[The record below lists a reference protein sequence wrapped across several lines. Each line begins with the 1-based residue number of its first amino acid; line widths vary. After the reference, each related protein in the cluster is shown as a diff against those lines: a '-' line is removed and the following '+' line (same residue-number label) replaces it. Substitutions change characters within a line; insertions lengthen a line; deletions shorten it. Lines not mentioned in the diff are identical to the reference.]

1 MARTLKEIKDEMTS
15 TFVKERAVVYAY
27 DLHTEK
33 SFDQQFSAA
42 SIENLIFYAFAFA
55 VWVLETLFDK
65 HAAEVDARIELLA
78 PHTLRWYVNKT
89 KAFMY
94 GYKLKLV
101 EDSDYYDTS
110 GMSETDIEK
119 AQVVKFA
126 NATESNT
133 VVYIKVAGADQ
144 NGNPVPLPAS
154 QLTALRSYMNTVKDA
169 GVSVQIRNEA
179 ADIMKVELV
188 VYYDPTLMNANGTD
202 NDAKKPVNDTIRRV
216 ITSLPFNGLYRN
228 SDLLA
233 ALNDLKAVEVVDII
247 SVQAKAANDA
257 DFHNVTGFDRPFSG
271 YYSISDSDIVV
282 TYHPY
287 NTIEAL

>member
-1 MARTLKEIKDEMTS
+1 MARTVKEIKNEMTS
-15 TFVKERAVVYAY
+15 AFVKERAVISAY
-27 DLHTEK
+27 GLTASK

-42 SIENLIFYAFAFA
+42 SIENILFYAFAFA

-65 HAAEVDARIELLA
+65 HAAEVDRRIELLA
-78 PHTLRWYVNKT
+78 PHTLRWYVDKT

-94 GYKLKLV
+94 GHKMV
-101 EDSDYYDTS
+101 AESDYYDTT
-110 GMSETDIEK
+110 GLAEDDIEK
-119 AQVVKFA
+119 AKVVKFA

-133 VVYIKVAGADQ
+133 VVYIKVAGADN
-144 NGNPVPLPAS
+144 NGNPTPLPAS
-154 QLTALRSYMNTVKDA
+154 QLAALRSYMNTVKDA

-179 ADIMKVELV
+179 ADVMKVQLV
-188 VYYDPTLMNANGTD
+188 VYYDSTLMNADGTD
-202 NDAKKPVNDTIRRV
+202 SDAKKPVNDTIRRV
-216 ITSLPFNGLYRN
+216 ITSLPFNGVYRN

-257 DFHNVTGFDRPFSG
+257 QFHSVTGYDRPFSG
-271 YYSISDSDIVV
+271 YYSIIDSDIVV

-287 NTIEAL
+287 NQIEES